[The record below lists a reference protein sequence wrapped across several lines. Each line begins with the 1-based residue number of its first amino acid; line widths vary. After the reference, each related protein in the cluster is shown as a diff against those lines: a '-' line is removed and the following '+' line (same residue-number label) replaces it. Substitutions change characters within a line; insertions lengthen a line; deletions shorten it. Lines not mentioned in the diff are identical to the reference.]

1 MKESK
6 IREIL
11 VSYQKKR
18 DKAESELELRK
29 NDVYSQI
36 PEFKKLDDE
45 ISKIGLQLTKLV
57 LQNPSNKEDIILE
70 SKQKMDEL
78 KNKKEELL
86 TKYKVPTGYLEIQYD
101 CKLCSDK
108 GFLNNGH
115 KCNCLKQEI
124 INEAYKMSNIS
135 RMLEKENFTTLDTSI
150 FSSEKDLESNISPQQ
165 NMLQIVSICESFI
178 IDFDKDNGENL
189 LFYGDTGLGKTF
201 MCNCIAKSLLDK
213 GHLVIYQTAFK
224 MFEIIEDYKFKNTD
238 NHISKENYENLFD
251 CDLLIIDDLGT
262 ELTNSFTNSEL
273 FNILNTRLLSGKKTI
288 ISTNLSP
295 MQLGS
300 NYAQRIFSRIFDRFK
315 MVKFLGK
322 DLRWENKKEIE
333 EK

>member
-11 VSYQKKR
+11 ISYQKKR
-18 DKAESELELRK
+18 DKAESDLELRK

-45 ISKIGLQLTKLV
+45 ISKVGLQLAKLV
-57 LQNPSNKEDIILE
+57 LQNPSNKENIILE
-70 SKQKMDEL
+70 SKKKMDEL
-78 KNKKEELL
+78 KSQKKELL
-86 TKYKVPTGYLEIQYD
+86 TKYKVPNGYLEIQHD
-101 CKLCSDK
+101 CNICKDK
-108 GFLNNGH
+108 GFLDNGH

-150 FSSEKDLESNISPQQ
+150 FSSEKDPESNISPQQ

-178 IDFDKDNGENL
+178 LDFDKDNGENL

-224 MFEIIEDYKFKNTD
+224 MFEIIEDYKFKNAD
-238 NHISKENYENLFD
+238 SHISKENYENLFD

-300 NYAQRIFSRIFDRFK
+300 R
-315 MVKFLGK
+315 LCTK
-322 DLRWENKKEIE
+322 DILKNI
-333 EK
+333 

>member
-11 VSYQKKR
+11 ISYQKKR
-18 DKAESELELRK
+18 DKAESDLELRK

-45 ISKIGLQLTKLV
+45 ISKVGLQLAKLV
-57 LQNPSNKEDIILE
+57 LQNPSNKENIILE
-70 SKQKMDEL
+70 SKKKMDEL
-78 KNKKEELL
+78 KSRKKELL
-86 TKYKVPTGYLEIQYD
+86 TKYKVPNGYLEIQHD
-101 CKLCSDK
+101 CNICKDK
-108 GFLNNGH
+108 GFLDNGH

-150 FSSEKDLESNISPQQ
+150 FSSEKDPESNISPQQ

-178 IDFDKDNGENL
+178 LDFDKDNGENL

-224 MFEIIEDYKFKNTD
+224 MFEIIEDYKFKNAD
-238 NHISKENYENLFD
+238 SHISKENYENLFD

-315 MVKFLGK
+315 MVKFIGK
-322 DLRWENKKEIE
+322 DLRWESKQ
-333 EK
+333 